1 MPRKRSG
8 YELVIEYFT
17 SAEPA
22 AAITALHTVQA
33 IMRGRN
39 VVAEKPRKAATP
51 KVNRQRIP
59 LDKAAPM
66 STENRT

>member
-17 SAEPA
+17 SADPA
-22 AAITALHTVQA
+22 AALTALHTVQA

-39 VVAEKPRKAATP
+39 VVAEKPRKAPKMTRSSTP
-51 KVNRQRIP
+51 RP
-59 LDKAAPM
+59 MGSPM

>member
-22 AAITALHTVQA
+22 AAVTALHTVQA

-39 VVAEKPRKAATP
+39 VVAEKPRKAAT
-51 KVNRQRIP
+51 KKKTILNRVTGE
-59 LDKAAPM
+59 A
-66 STENRT
+66 EG

>member
-22 AAITALHTVQA
+22 AAVTALHTVQA

-39 VVAEKPRKAATP
+39 VVAEKPRKAATTT
-51 KVNRQRIP
+51 KKKTILNRVTGEAEQV
-59 LDKAAPM
+59 
-66 STENRT
+66 